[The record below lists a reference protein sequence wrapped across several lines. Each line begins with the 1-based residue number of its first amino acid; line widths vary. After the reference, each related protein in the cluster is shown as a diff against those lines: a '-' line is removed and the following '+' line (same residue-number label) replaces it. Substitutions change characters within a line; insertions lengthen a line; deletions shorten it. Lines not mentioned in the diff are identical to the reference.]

1 VNTDPLDRLAQ
12 AWAAVLALV
21 AVGILAGSLAFL
33 IFDV

>member
-12 AWAAVLALV
+12 AWMALLGLV
-21 AVGILAGSLAFL
+21 ALGILAGSLAFL